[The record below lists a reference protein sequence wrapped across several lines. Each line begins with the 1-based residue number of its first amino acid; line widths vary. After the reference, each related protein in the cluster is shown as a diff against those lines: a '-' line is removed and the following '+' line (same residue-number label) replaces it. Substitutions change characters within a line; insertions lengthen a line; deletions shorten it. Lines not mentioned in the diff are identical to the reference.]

1 MTIGEN
7 IRRTSM
13 TDNEIINAL
22 ECCCSPKVNACDDC
36 PFHKRCYENNEWLEK
51 EAIDLINRQ
60 KAEIERLETNCL
72 SMAQTM
78 PNMAKAER
86 AEAVKEFAERF
97 ENKLNCILQHHFTLA
112 QVLYDLDKTKKKW
125 WVRVDEVFLQQ
136 QKSYTKSIL
145 CKRSEKFILHND
157 CNCCLCSLQIQLQS
171 KENKADNQQHYRCC

>member
-86 AEAVKEFAERF
+86 AEAVKEFAERLK
-97 ENKLNCILQHHFTLA
+97 EKLACLEYAIQTNRKTLPIERVKAEVNAVLQNGCSN
-112 QVLYDLDKTKKKW
+112 VVDKT
-125 WVRVDEVFLQQ
+125 L
-136 QKSYTKSIL
+136 
-145 CKRSEKFILHND
+145 
-157 CNCCLCSLQIQLQS
+157 
-171 KENKADNQQHYRCC
+171 KEMVGEG